1 MFPHRFFTYGNQ
13 HVQKITDIIIL
24 SSLWATKPVVLRS
37 LFGHLAQFIHPQK
50 VNSDSV
56 DNFGNSVKFSCVF
69 EGSTIKTNE
78 KEFHQGSNNYNS
90 IMTLNFRFNP

>member
-1 MFPHRFFTYGNQ
+1 M
-13 HVQKITDIIIL
+13 QKITEIIIL

-37 LFGHLAQFIHPQK
+37 LFGHLAQFNFIQPQK

-69 EGSTIKTNE
+69 
-78 KEFHQGSNNYNS
+78 
-90 IMTLNFRFNP
+90 